1 MRTLKDLEQ
10 IAEEHLKKELGSMWT
25 DDYSARDKQK
35 MIFGFCQGFLEG
47 EIRQLRKSVLL
58 P

>member
-10 IAEEHLKKELGSMWT
+10 IAEEHLKEELGSMWLE
-25 DDYSARDKQK
+25 DYSARDKQR

-47 EIRQLRKSVLL
+47 EIRQIKKQIIEA
-58 P
+58 